1 MAIVAAMAMARRARL
16 GSRWGKAWL
25 NGEMLLGV
33 RLMLR
38 VTLRLERARSARRWW
53 LYGSAIL
60 DASDFRD
67 RPRRII
73 APAARRRVGR
83 MTRVPAIGYQLPAR
97 TAGRATV
104 CSFM

>member
-1 MAIVAAMAMARRARL
+1 
-16 GSRWGKAWL
+16 
-25 NGEMLLGV
+25 MLLGV

-83 MTRVPAIGYQLPAR
+83 M
-97 TAGRATV
+97 
-104 CSFM
+104 